1 MADLHRRDTGSPDE
15 PTGLISCLPDSYCAC
30 IIISK
35 MTKKQHVLIVGG
47 GFGGVKAALELCK
60 DPHFAVTLIS
70 DDHELRYYPT
80 LFHTATGGRRA
91 NSSIPFRTIFAGK
104 AIKLVMATATTLD
117 RRAKVL
123 TTADGQSFTYDSLI
137 IGLGVVTNYFG
148 IPGLAEYS
156 YSIKSQAEVAR
167 FKAHLHQQL
176 TDYRQ
181 PDLNYIIVGAGPTG
195 IELAGALPSYLKQI
209 MKNHDLTRSKVHV
222 DLIEAAPRL
231 LPRLPRDAS
240 RVVRRRLNRLGIKLY
255 VGSVVQ
261 GETADELTI
270 NGKAIRSHTVIWT
283 AGVTNHP
290 FFAANKFVLMDRG
303 KVAIDAYLQAD
314 ENVFVIGDNANTPYS
329 GLAQTA
335 LHDGTFVAKNL
346 RRRAR
351 GKNFRS
357 YIVKQPITVIPAGP
371 HWAAVC
377 WGNLRIYGWLG
388 WALREA
394 ADFIGFHDLEPWKV
408 ATKQWLSEFSVQD
421 DCEICATS
429 LK

>member
-1 MADLHRRDTGSPDE
+1 MA
-15 PTGLISCLPDSYCAC
+15 
-30 IIISK
+30 
-35 MTKKQHVLIVGG
+35 KKQNVLVVGG

-60 DPHFAVTLIS
+60 DHDYFNVTLIS
-70 DDHELRYYPT
+70 DDSELRYYPT
-80 LFHTATGGRRA
+80 LYHTATGGKRA
-91 NSSIPFRTIFAGK
+91 NSSIPYSTIFQGK
-104 AIKLVMATATTLD
+104 KIKIVKAEAQTID
-117 RRAKVL
+117 RRAKLL
-123 TTADGQSFTYDSLI
+123 TTADGQQFTYDSI
-137 IGLGVVTNYFG
+137 VIGLGVVTNYFG
-148 IPGLAEYS
+148 IPGLPEYS
-156 YSIKSQAEVAR
+156 YSIKSQTEVAR

-195 IELAGALPSYLKQI
+195 IELAGALPAYLKQI
-209 MKNHDLTRSKVHV
+209 MRNHDISPRRVHI

-231 LPRLPRDAS
+231 LPRLPRDTS
-240 RVVRRRLNRLGIKLY
+240 RTVRKRLARLGVKLY

-261 GETADELTI
+261 GQTADELTI
-270 NGKAIRSHTVIWT
+270 NGKPIRSHTVVWT

-290 FFAANKFVLMDRG
+290 FFTANNFVIMGRG
-303 KVAIDAYLQAD
+303 KVAVDAYLQAD
-314 ENVFVIGDNANTPYS
+314 EDVFVIGDNANTPYS

-351 GKNFRS
+351 GKTYRS

-377 WGNLRIYGWLG
+377 WGNLRIYGVLG
-388 WALREA
+388 WLLREA
-394 ADFIGFHDLEPWKV
+394 ADFIGFHDLEPWTT
-408 ATKQWLSEFSVQD
+408 ATKQFLTEFAVQD

-429 LK
+429 QR